1 MEATA
6 DPNLKA
12 LPDAYRGSEANS
24 FSLVLGGP
32 LLGNAHLER
41 NAVELLGRQTSASVL
56 LTRVPSLVLSLLRM
70 VLNLARP

>member
-12 LPDAYRGSEANS
+12 FPDVYRGSAANS

-41 NAVELLGRQTSASVL
+41 DALELLDRQIGASVL
-56 LTRVPSLVLSLLRM
+56 LTRVPSLVLSALRT